1 MGVNK
6 SKSAFRS
13 IAEVTEDLGIAP
25 HVLRFWETK
34 FTQIKP
40 MKTKSSRRYYRP
52 DDVELLALIK
62 ELLYNRRYTIEGVQ
76 KLFKNRTLK
85 DILGTEIQK
94 DFFEEDG
101 TETPAVNE
109 PLAAAVQNA
118 INSLKEQEMSDTEQ
132 RFINIEM
139 ALSNLERTVEDL
151 NEVII
156 RQGRDIAFLQKQNR
170 YLTEA
175 LRNTQSTVKPEEEET
190 PPPHY

>member
-34 FTQIKP
+34 FSQIKP

-76 KLFKNRTLK
+76 KLFKNRSLK

-94 DFFEEDG
+94 DFFEEEE
-101 TETPAVNE
+101 TETAADSE
-109 PLAAAVQNA
+109 PLIAAVQTA
-118 INSLKEQEMSDTEQ
+118 VKS
-132 RFINIEM
+132 
-139 ALSNLERTVEDL
+139 L
-151 NEVII
+151 NEVKSE
-156 RQGRDIAFLQKQNR
+156 L
-170 YLTEA
+170 LA
-175 LRNTQSTVKPEEEET
+175 LAQA
-190 PPPHY
+190 

>member
-13 IAEVTEDLGIAP
+13 IAEVTEDLGVAP

-40 MKTKSSRRYYRP
+40 MKTKSARRYYRP

-76 KLFKNRTLK
+76 KLFKNRSLK

-94 DFFEEDG
+94 DFFEDETEIPQEDNKMLSIIKD
-101 TETPAVNE
+101 AVAGLSE
-109 PLAAAVQNA
+109 IKQDLLALAEN
-118 INSLKEQEMSDTEQ
+118 K
-132 RFINIEM
+132 
-139 ALSNLERTVEDL
+139 
-151 NEVII
+151 
-156 RQGRDIAFLQKQNR
+156 
-170 YLTEA
+170 
-175 LRNTQSTVKPEEEET
+175 
-190 PPPHY
+190 

>member
-13 IAEVTEDLGIAP
+13 IAEVTEDLGVAP

-52 DDVELLALIK
+52 DDVELLSLIK
-62 ELLYNRRYTIEGVQ
+62 ELLYTRRYTIEGVQ

-94 DFFEEDG
+94 DFFEEDLI
-101 TETPAVNE
+101 A
-109 PLAAAVQNA
+109 PLPVEEDNTQTCDTIKNA
-118 INSLKEQEMSDTEQ
+118 IKELQTIHDE
-132 RFINIEM
+132 
-139 ALSNLERTVEDL
+139 LLEL
-151 NEVII
+151 
-156 RQGRDIAFLQKQNR
+156 AS
-170 YLTEA
+170 A
-175 LRNTQSTVKPEEEET
+175 
-190 PPPHY
+190 